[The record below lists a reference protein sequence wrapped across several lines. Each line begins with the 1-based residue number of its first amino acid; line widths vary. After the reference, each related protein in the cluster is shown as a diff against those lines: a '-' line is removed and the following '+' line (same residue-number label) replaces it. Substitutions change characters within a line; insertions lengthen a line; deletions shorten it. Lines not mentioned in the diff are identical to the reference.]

1 MTIWS
6 RIRSSLQVFLRR
18 SRVESEMET
27 ELRFHMEAY
36 VEDLVRSGVPR
47 EVAMRRARVEFGG
60 VEQVKEECRDAR
72 GTRWLEDFFQDIRF
86 ALRMLRKNP
95 GFTAVALL
103 TLALGTGA
111 TTVMFTVVNGV
122 LLKPL
127 PYLQPENLVSIHE
140 ETEKATIYGNIWAF
154 AYPNYVDCKR
164 ETRSFTQMAAWAYT
178 GGTISG
184 SGEADYVDG
193 SEISP
198 ELFDVLGVNLFRG
211 RKFLPEDNNPGA
223 APVLILGHS
232 LWQRRF
238 AGNPGSLGSTINFD
252 GKAYTI
258 VGIAPAGFRLDEQE
272 FDVFI
277 PLGQDTS
284 PGLQRRDRHPGINVY
299 ARLQPGVKMAQAQM
313 DLGVVGSRLA
323 KQYPESNAGRSFVAE
338 PLRADVGDARSTLWL
353 LFGAVSLVLLIAC
366 VNVASLLLARA
377 VSRERE
383 LAMRLALGA
392 GRGRLVRQCLTESG
406 VLGLSGGLL
415 GVLLASLGIQ
425 PFLAF
430 WPGNLPRAEEV
441 QLDWR
446 VLLFAVATSLLTG
459 LLFGLAPALRVRVR
473 DLERAI
479 HAGARTIA
487 GNSRRLH
494 SAFVVSE
501 IALAVVLL
509 VSAGVLGRTMLSIS
523 SLDPGMNF
531 RNVLITRM
539 ALSPATLANTAQT
552 RAAWQDILDRARTVP
567 GVESIAL
574 VDTVPMRDGNNQI
587 GYSATP
593 SLLPQDQMPVALA
606 TSVTPD
612 YLNVMGMPLLRG
624 RFINDQD
631 RAGGE
636 LVVVID
642 DALAKNAFGAEDPV
656 GKRLW
661 IPGSTSP
668 FSSGSDASDT
678 ARIIGV
684 VGHVRHWG
692 LAGDDQSQVR
702 AQIYYSFAQVPDA
715 LVRRWSELMSL
726 AVRTKVAPLSL
737 MESLRTELRGATGD
751 QALYQVNTMEQL
763 VESSLARQR
772 FLLLLFG
779 VFAGLALLLACIG
792 IYGVLAYLTGQ
803 RIPEFGVRIA
813 LGARACDVMW
823 LVLRQSLGMIFL
835 GVVIGILGAFAAGR
849 LLESQVP
856 GVRATGPQTF
866 ALMILLLV
874 IAALVASFVPAHRAS
889 RVDPMR
895 ALRQE

>member
-36 VEDLVRSGVPR
+36 VEDLVRGGVSL

-154 AYPNYVDCKR
+154 AYPNYLDCKR
-164 ETRSFTQMAAWAYT
+164 ESRSFTQMAAWAYT

-184 SGEADYVDG
+184 NGEADYVDG

-211 RKFLPEDNNPGA
+211 RKFLSEDNHPGA

-238 AGNPGSLGSTINFD
+238 AGNPNSLGSTINFD

-313 DLGVVGSRLA
+313 DLGVVGGRLA
-323 KQYPESNAGRSFVAE
+323 KQYPESNAGRSFVPE

-415 GVLLASLGIQ
+415 GVLLAMFGIQ

-441 QLDWR
+441 RLDWR
-446 VLLFAVATSLLTG
+446 VLLFAVAISLLTG

-501 IALAVVLL
+501 IALAMVLL

-531 RNVLITRM
+531 RNVLITRV

-552 RAAWQDILDRARTVP
+552 RAAWKDILDRARTVP

-587 GYSATP
+587 GYSPNP
-593 SLLPQDQMPVALA
+593 SLPPQDQMPIALA
-606 TSVTPD
+606 TSVTPN
-612 YLNVMGMPLLRG
+612 YLNVMGIPLLRG

-631 RAGGE
+631 RFGGE
-636 LVVVID
+636 FVVVID

-715 LVRRWSELMSL
+715 LVRRWSELMSI
-726 AVRTKVAPLSL
+726 AVRTNVAPLSL
-737 MESLRTELRGATGD
+737 IESLRTELRGATGD

-779 VFAGLALLLACIG
+779 VFAGLALLLSCIG

-813 LGARACDVMW
+813 LGARAGDVMW

-835 GVVIGILGAFAAGR
+835 GVVIGLLGAFAAGR

-895 ALRQE
+895 ALREQ